1 MMAVHL
7 WLCCGHMTKPNQA
20 PVGGGVGGTCNNPL
34 IYCSFKPQL
43 FNNQILTRAFV
54 QMQYE
59 NKAQTQTC
67 ADTDAATGIC

>member
-7 WLCCGHMTKPNQA
+7 WLCCGHMTNPNQA
-20 PVGGGVGGTCNNPL
+20 PVGWGGVGGTCNNPL

-59 NKAQTQTC
+59 NKAQTR
-67 ADTDAATGIC
+67 TDAATGIC